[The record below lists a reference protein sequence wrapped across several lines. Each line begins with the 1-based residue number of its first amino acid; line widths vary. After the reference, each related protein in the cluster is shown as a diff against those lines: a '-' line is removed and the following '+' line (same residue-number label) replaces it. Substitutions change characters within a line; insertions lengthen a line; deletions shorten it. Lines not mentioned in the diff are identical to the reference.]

1 MRPTPVSRAWDF
13 LKGGRDIKDNFK
25 EGNLNKTDTLREK
38 SRYEDEEQR
47 QRFGCVQEGTPCSGL
62 QSFDTF
68 AFKSQVQ
75 MHVTENEK

>member
-1 MRPTPVSRAWDF
+1 MRPTPLSRAWDF

-47 QRFGCVQEGTPCSGL
+47 
-62 QSFDTF
+62 
-68 AFKSQVQ
+68 
-75 MHVTENEK
+75 